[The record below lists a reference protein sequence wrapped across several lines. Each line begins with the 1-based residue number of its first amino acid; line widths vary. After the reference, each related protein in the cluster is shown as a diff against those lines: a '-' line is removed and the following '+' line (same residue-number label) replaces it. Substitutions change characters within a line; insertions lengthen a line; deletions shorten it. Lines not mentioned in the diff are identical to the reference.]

1 MSTTDTETTPARRGL
16 PRRLIVAALAAA
28 LVAAMALDT
37 TVVRVGSEEDLREQA
52 FDADSFGQAEFPRIR
67 DLVIE
72 KAPDAVTLAT
82 ELAADRN
89 AAIAAYGTSGGTFP
103 VLTVAFTGTAL
114 EGASG
119 IFGVDVDGMP
129 EGTAIRVQT
138 GPAING
144 TDLRDVPGDIQFGM
158 FTNQIE
164 YQDVGSAINRAMSA
178 EVLSDLDRDALTGK
192 TVTVVGA
199 FTLINPANWLV
210 TPVRF
215 EVSE

>member
-1 MSTTDTETTPARRGL
+1 MSTNDAETTTERGGI
-16 PRRLIVAALAAA
+16 PNRFVIIALAAA
-28 LVAAMALDT
+28 VVAAMALDT
-37 TVVRVGSEEDLREQA
+37 TVIRIGSDEDLREQA
-52 FDADSFGQAEFPRIR
+52 FDPDSFGQAEFPRIR
-67 DLVIE
+67 DFVIE
-72 KAPDAVTLAT
+72 KAPDAVTLAD
-82 ELAADRN
+82 ELAADRT
-89 AAIAAYGTSGGTFP
+89 AATAAYGTTGGTFP
-103 VLTVAFTGTAL
+103 VLTVAFTGTVQ
-114 EGASG
+114 EGTSG
-119 IFGVDVDGMP
+119 IFGVDVDGLP

-144 TDLRDVPGDIQFGM
+144 TDLRDVVGDIEFGM

-164 YQDVGSAINRAMSA
+164 YQDVGSAINRAMAA
-178 EVLSDLDRDALTGK
+178 EVLSDLDRDTLSGK